1 MLTTAE
7 LGDVGEDT
15 EYPIE
20 VTLDQI
26 AELFYRVN
34 DAWFTGGSISIATG
48 DPLVEPT
55 FSASLTAPTDAPADR
70 TAYSGSLTRGFT
82 TRTIDGAATIST
94 HNAAYL
100 AAEYDAGSG
109 LMCRDIGDGE
119 RGIWM
124 RGEVNVTLPY
134 WDFDSGNS
142 ETMNAFSCGF
152 EGGGSIGLPDTFAV
166 TSFFDLDP
174 PTYVAD
180 AEAYVKFSGN
190 VAVIRED
197 PLHDICAPT
206 NRYFVELDF
215 FVKDASENFGI
226 FEVASRSA
234 LLSGTGSKVQRN
246 SGDPNFVQYVIRLS
260 SGDVS
265 CPVFVYYG
273 DDTTYPYEYGEDFI
287 HEAQYWWPYA
297 KGSPAAP
304 VWDADSG
311 ALL

>member
-55 FSASLTAPTDAPADR
+55 FSASLTAPTDGTANR
-70 TAYSGSLTRGFT
+70 TDYNGSLTRGYT
-82 TRTIDGAATIST
+82 TRTEEGSATISA

-100 AAEYDAGSG
+100 AAEYDTGSG
-109 LMCRDIGDGE
+109 LMCRDIDDNESGM
-119 RGIWM
+119 WM
-124 RGEVNVTLPY
+124 RGEVSVTLPL
-134 WDFDSGNS
+134 WSFDSGLN
-142 ETMNAFSCGF
+142 ETTNAFSCTFGL
-152 EGGGSIGLPDTFAV
+152 GAGIGYPYGFAV
-166 TSFFDLDP
+166 SEFFDLDP

-197 PLHDICAPT
+197 PSHEICAST
-206 NRYFVELDF
+206 NRYFVGLDF
-215 FVKDASENFGI
+215 FVKDDAENFGI

-234 LLSGTGSKVQRN
+234 LLSGTGAKVQRN

-273 DDTTYPYEYGEDFI
+273 DDTTYPYQYGEDFI
-287 HEAQYWWPYA
+287 HEAQRWWPYA
-297 KGSPAAP
+297 DASGA
-304 VWDADSG
+304 VWDEDTG
-311 ALL
+311 LKL